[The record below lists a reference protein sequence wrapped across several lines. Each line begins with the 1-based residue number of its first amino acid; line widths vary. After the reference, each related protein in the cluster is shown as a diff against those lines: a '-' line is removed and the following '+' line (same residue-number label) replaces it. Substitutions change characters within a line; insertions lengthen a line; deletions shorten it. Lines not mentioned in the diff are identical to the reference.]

1 MLNVE
6 NELKTEVIAW
16 QPPYDYFDGTERFW
30 DKYENK
36 DYFFIY
42 CVCLYYS
49 VLVIGG
55 NELGPRETS
64 ELVYVVM
71 INLIGAIVNAYIFG
85 ELAVLLT
92 QIDRKQARYQH
103 VFDAANTAMSNINL
117 DEKLKEEIRTY
128 FKKVQDT
135 MSQQRELNEFFDQIS
150 PSLKL
155 EVQSHMFERS
165 LQKNITIKKA
175 ADAIMEVKDARSLLK
190 KKTKSGFVAAHL
202 APLFLHPCKKHILSI
217 LNSIVAAS
225 RESLCYSK

>member
-1 MLNVE
+1 MDLLSLAALPDVDRQPFNYFGLLKLNRMFRLLDLIAQSNIEKGPKAIFQIVFYFSMLIIYLHITGCLWFVVIKSNYLE
-6 NELKTEVIAW
+6 SSNRLEHLKEAGQLELFPEELLNDKGELKTPVIAW
-16 QPPYDYFDGTERFW
+16 QPPYDYFDGSERFW
-30 DKYENK
+30 DKYENG

-92 QIDRKQARYQH
+92 QIGRKEARYQH

-128 FKKVQDT
+128 FKKV
-135 MSQQRELNEFFDQIS
+135 
-150 PSLKL
+150 
-155 EVQSHMFERS
+155 
-165 LQKNITIKKA
+165 
-175 ADAIMEVKDARSLLK
+175 
-190 KKTKSGFVAAHL
+190 
-202 APLFLHPCKKHILSI
+202 
-217 LNSIVAAS
+217 
-225 RESLCYSK
+225 